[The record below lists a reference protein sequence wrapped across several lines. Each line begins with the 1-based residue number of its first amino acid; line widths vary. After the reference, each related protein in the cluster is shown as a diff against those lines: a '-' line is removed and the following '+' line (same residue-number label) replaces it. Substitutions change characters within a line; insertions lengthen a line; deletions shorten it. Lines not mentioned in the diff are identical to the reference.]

1 MTLKKVLYRIEIL
14 GLVTLLA
21 ASMWQIVATDWWDKQ
36 IVEWEIGIQQ
46 DVNHSMLFSMS
57 RLAEIMV
64 DNNEQSRRSAQTN

>member
-1 MTLKKVLYRIEIL
+1 
-14 GLVTLLA
+14 
-21 ASMWQIVATDWWDKQ
+21 MWQIVATDWWDKQ